1 MPCRHLGERSCLH
14 VGDICLLDLG
24 IDLMTSF
31 SCHRLRDTFGGVA
44 PVDLDV
50 YIDEEERPQIYGPL
64 DMGDFVAK
72 LYVSQNAP
80 HHPSWEGFI
89 RSGFAAVEGLPLV
102 TSTGAAVVL
111 VLRPEDQHF
120 AFTFGTL
127 GRFLLKQDGWQRG
140 YGLQTAL
147 NLIYPRENG
156 GSPGK
161 LVAVDAKRR
170 SGNVIR
176 SRRQATKATSF
187 EAFDVDK
194 VRDLMGGTTGAPY
207 DAKWGRRI
215 TGADV
220 LHFESDATFGE
231 LGKLCRGLQ
240 EAHDRDDYREK
251 FSWIDR
257 VRPIHDPVLLQE
269 VEQHLADRLAA
280 GDITDLDLAPPEI
293 VDWSAVIGFR
303 YQFDARKKF
312 WRPELR
318 IQDYLHGLLSTG
330 GWPDAPDKLDAAFLR
345 RQQVWAVDSDNR
357 QIHKWSVWRCLTG
370 EFEFRGSV
378 YIIDEGD
385 IFSISL
391 NYLSELNE
399 LITATPL
406 RTDIPWPRATPTMSE
421 DEFNKQAT
429 AKIDAALLMDKKLVS
444 ATSQTTPIELCDIL
458 TAAGDLIH
466 VKRHFGSSDLSHLFS
481 QGFVSARLLQEDKA
495 FREAA
500 DEKIASLTADQSFRF
515 FNTTSLRT
523 EDFEVVYAIV
533 APWKGRSVAEALPF
547 FSKVNLERTV
557 QELTNKGYE
566 VSLSTVDTG

>member
-1 MPCRHLGERSCLH
+1 
-14 VGDICLLDLG
+14 
-24 IDLMTSF
+24 MTSF
-31 SCHRLRDTFGGVA
+31 SCYRLHDTFGGVA
-44 PVDLDV
+44 PADLDD
-50 YIDEEERPQIYGPL
+50 YIDEEERPQVYGPL

-72 LYVSQNAP
+72 LYVSQSPP
-80 HHPSWEGFI
+80 HRPVWEGFI
-89 RSGFAAVEGLPLV
+89 KSGFGSIEDLPSV
-102 TSTGAAVVL
+102 ASTGAAVVL
-111 VLRPEDQHF
+111 ALRPGDQHF

-127 GRFLLKQDGWQRG
+127 GRFLLKQDAWQRG

-147 NLIYPRENG
+147 NLIYPRENS

-170 SGNVIR
+170 GGNVIR
-176 SRRQATKATSF
+176 SRRQASKATSF

-194 VRDLMGGTTGAPY
+194 VRDLIGGTTGAPY

-215 TGADV
+215 TGTDF
-220 LHFESDATFGE
+220 LHFESDAAFGE
-231 LGKLCRGLQ
+231 LGKLCRSLQ
-240 EAHDRDDYREK
+240 EAHNRDDYREK

-269 VEQHLADRLAA
+269 VERHLADRLAA
-280 GDITDLDLAPPEI
+280 GDSTDLDLAPPEI
-293 VDWSAVIGFR
+293 VDWSSVIGFR
-303 YQFDARKKF
+303 YQFDARKRF

-318 IQDYLHGLLSTG
+318 IQDYLHGLASTG
-330 GWPDAPDKLDAAFLR
+330 GRAEAPDELDAAFLR
-345 RQQVWAVDSDNR
+345 RQQVWAVDGDNR
-357 QIHKWSVWRCLTG
+357 QIHKWTVWRCLTG
-370 EFEFRGSV
+370 EFEFRGSA

-385 IFSISL
+385 VFSISL
-391 NYLSELNE
+391 DYLSELNE
-399 LITATPL
+399 SIAAVPL
-406 RTDIPWPRATPTMSE
+406 RTDISWPRATPTMIE
-421 DEFNKQAT
+421 DTFNKQAT

-500 DEKIASLTADQSFRF
+500 DGKIASLSTDQSFRF
-515 FNTTSLRT
+515 FNTTALRT
-523 EDFEVVYAIV
+523 EDFEIVYVIV
-533 APWKGRSVAEALPF
+533 APWKGRTVAEALPF

-557 QELTNKGYE
+557 QELVNKGYS
-566 VSLSTVDTG
+566 VSVSAVDTG